1 MNGME
6 KTHCLKELS
15 KMEIIYKKLK
25 EVEEQ
30 LQNQFEETQINNP
43 NL

>member
-1 MNGME
+1 ME
-6 KTHCLKELS
+6 N
-15 KMEIIYKKLK
+15 IYEKLK

-30 LQNQFEETQINNP
+30 LQNQFEEIQINNP